1 MRFSIRNNNC
11 FTVINNI
18 DLSLKKIVKI
28 YKLRVSKSNI
38 IKLDNICVFQYGNLK
53 GIVEY

>member
-1 MRFSIRNNNC
+1 MRFSIRNNNG

-28 YKLRVSKSNI
+28 VS
-38 IKLDNICVFQYGNLK
+38 
-53 GIVEY
+53 